1 MKTFSQH
8 LIRHKYRLAIFLLL
22 GAATVFC
29 LLLVRARIAYSDTFR
44 YTFLIWNLFLAWIPF
59 MIAYL
64 TYSLALRRSAL
75 YVVIPISAFL
85 WLIFFPNAPYIL
97 TDFQHLSLNNGAAP
111 LWFDV
116 IMLIW
121 CAWTGLLLGVVSL
134 YLMQEI
140 IKREFGRIV
149 GWMFVFVVAAL
160 SSAGIYI
167 GRFIRWNSWDVLRN
181 PFGIANAL
189 LDQAVDPSLRSIG
202 FIALYTSFFVFT
214 YITLYAFGHLLQ
226 EQSERS

>member
-1 MKTFSQH
+1 
-8 LIRHKYRLAIFLLL
+8 
-22 GAATVFC
+22 
-29 LLLVRARIAYSDTFR
+29 
-44 YTFLIWNLFLAWIPF
+44 
-59 MIAYL
+59 
-64 TYSLALRRSAL
+64 
-75 YVVIPISAFL
+75 VVIPISAVL

-97 TDFQHLSLNNGAAP
+97 TDFQHLSMNNGAAP

-116 IMLIW
+116 IMLVW

-134 YLMQEI
+134 YLMQEVV
-140 IKREFGRIV
+140 KREFGRIV

-167 GRFIRWNSWDVLRN
+167 GRFIRWNSWDILRN
-181 PFGIANAL
+181 PFGIATTL

>member
-1 MKTFSQH
+1 MKTLYSH
-8 LIRHKYRLAIFLLL
+8 LIRHKYRLAIFALL
-22 GAATVFC
+22 GAATIFC
-29 LLLVRARIAYSDTFR
+29 LILVRARIAYSDTFR

-59 MIAYL
+59 MIAYV
-64 TYSLALRRSAL
+64 TYSVALRRTTL

-97 TDFQHLSLNNGAAP
+97 TDFQHLSLDNAGAP

-116 IMLIW
+116 IMLVW
-121 CAWTGLLLGVVSL
+121 CAWTGLLLGVISL

-140 IKREFGRIV
+140 VKREFGRVV
-149 GWMFVFVVAAL
+149 GWIFVFVVAAL

-167 GRFIRWNSWDVLRN
+167 GRFIRWNSWDILRN
-181 PFGIANAL
+181 PFGIAATL
-189 LDQAVDPSLRSIG
+189 LDQAIDPSLRSIG
-202 FIALYTSFFVFT
+202 FISLYTLFFVFI

-226 EQSERS
+226 EQSERA

>member
-1 MKTFSQH
+1 MKTLQVY

-22 GAATVFC
+22 GAATVFS

-59 MIAYL
+59 MMAYL
-64 TYSLALRRSAL
+64 TYSLTLRRSVL
-75 YVVIPISAFL
+75 YVMIPISAFL

-134 YLMQEI
+134 YLMHEI
-140 IKREFGRIV
+140 VKREFGRIV
-149 GWMFVFVVAAL
+149 GWAFVLVVAAL

-181 PFGIANAL
+181 PFDIATTL
-189 LDQAVDPSLRSIG
+189 LDQAIDPSLRSIG
-202 FIALYTSFFVFT
+202 FIALYTAFFVFT
-214 YITLYAFGHLLQ
+214 YITLYTFGHLLQ

>member
-1 MKTFSQH
+1 MKILYNHF
-8 LIRHKYRLAIFLLL
+8 IRHKYRLAVFALL
-22 GAATVFC
+22 GAATIFS
-29 LLLVRARIAYSDTFR
+29 LTLVRVRIAYSDTFR

-59 MIAYL
+59 MIAYV
-64 TYSLALRRSAL
+64 TYGLALRRTTL

-97 TDFQHLSLNNGAAP
+97 TDFQHLSLDNGGAP

-116 IMLIW
+116 IMLVW
-121 CAWTGLLLGVVSL
+121 CAWTGLLLGVISL

-140 IKREFGRIV
+140 VKREFGRVV
-149 GWMFVFVVAAL
+149 GWIFVFVVATL

-167 GRFIRWNSWDVLRN
+167 GRFIRWNSWDILRN
-181 PFGIANAL
+181 PFGIATTL
-189 LDQAVDPSLRSIG
+189 FDQATDPSLRSIG
-202 FIALYTSFFVFT
+202 FIALYTLFFVFV
-214 YITLYAFGHLLQ
+214 YVTLYAFGHLLQ

>member
-1 MKTFSQH
+1 MKTLQVY

-22 GAATVFC
+22 GAATVFS

-59 MIAYL
+59 MMAYL
-64 TYSLALRRSAL
+64 TYSLTLRRSVL
-75 YVVIPISAFL
+75 YVMIPISAFL

-134 YLMQEI
+134 YLMHEI
-140 IKREFGRIV
+140 VKREFGRIV
-149 GWMFVFVVAAL
+149 GWAFVLVVAAL

-181 PFGIANAL
+181 PFGIATTL
-189 LDQAVDPSLRSIG
+189 LDQAIDPSLRSIG
-202 FIALYTSFFVFT
+202 FIALYTAFFVFT
-214 YITLYAFGHLLQ
+214 YITLYTFGHLLQ